1 LNLDPIPFDCP
12 KCKKETTHSVRF
24 AQKTQAAGTLSA
36 TCSVCGSPSVTLP
49 MAEKN
54 LVESIRKLSAM
65 GSYKRKIVKPN
76 P

>member
-1 LNLDPIPFDCP
+1 MKLDPIPFDCP
-12 KCKKETTHSVRF
+12 KCKKETTHSVSF
-24 AQKTQAAGTLSA
+24 AQKAQAAGTLSA
-36 TCSVCGSPSVTLP
+36 TCSVCGSLAVSLP

-54 LVESIRKLSAM
+54 LVETLRKLSAM